1 MFKISTGPE
10 LAHQPMAIS
19 PSLSSRKKKIFTFL
33 HTFIRLVEL
42 CLIKNTYI
50 HPVSFF
56 LIICESFLTFILRK
70 KFSSKI
76 SSSLKYYFFLSVTRS
91 GATPTSWCVSWR
103 WAWRAA
109 SPGWSTSTTTS
120 RKHVPI
126 NKTDNNCIVVD
137 VWYSPWKC
145 FGSFWMLSFSIVDVV
160 YVVVVFVD
168 GFAIINDVDRT
179 VIVNSGKT
187 STRLSTRQPWSNLSS
202 DSTRLGR

>member
-19 PSLSSRKKKIFTFL
+19 PSLSSRKKKIFTLL

-76 SSSLKYYFFLSVTRS
+76 SSSLKYYFFFVLDQERRYSDFVVRELKMSVE
-91 GATPTSWCVSWR
+91 G
-103 WAWRAA
+103 
-109 SPGWSTSTTTS
+109 GKS
-120 RKHVPI
+120 RMIHQHHYLQETCPHQQ
-126 NKTDNNCIVVD
+126 
-137 VWYSPWKC
+137 
-145 FGSFWMLSFSIVDVV
+145 
-160 YVVVVFVD
+160 D
-168 GFAIINDVDRT
+168 G
-179 VIVNSGKT
+179 
-187 STRLSTRQPWSNLSS
+187 Q
-202 DSTRLGR
+202 

>member
-19 PSLSSRKKKIFTFL
+19 PSLSSRKKKIFTLL

-76 SSSLKYYFFLSVTRS
+76 SSSLKYYFFCLGP
-91 GATPTSWCVSWR
+91 GAALLR
-103 WAWRAA
+103 LRGAWVEDERGGRQVQDDPPAPLPPGNM
-109 SPGWSTSTTTS
+109 SP
-120 RKHVPI
+120 
-126 NKTDNNCIVVD
+126 
-137 VWYSPWKC
+137 
-145 FGSFWMLSFSIVDVV
+145 
-160 YVVVVFVD
+160 
-168 GFAIINDVDRT
+168 
-179 VIVNSGKT
+179 
-187 STRLSTRQPWSNLSS
+187 STRRTIIVLLLMFDTL
-202 DSTRLGR
+202 LGNVLALFECCRFLL